1 MYAHKTSLEINETHK
16 ALEVFVYK
24 DFLIVGSL
32 FVFVFQSYNLNSDFM
47 ENGYIDLGFS
57 SWTKNV
63 LAFCFHLCKLVI
75 YSSWVSVI
83 RLGAEQR
90 DVIGSGMAS
99 KRLENVKNDHI
110 MTTILLKT

>member
-1 MYAHKTSLEINETHK
+1 MEISETHN

-24 DFLIVGSL
+24 DLLIVGSFFL
-32 FVFVFQSYNLNSDFM
+32 FVFQSRSLNSDFM

-75 YSSWVSVI
+75 YSSWVSVM
-83 RLGAEQR
+83 RLWAERR
-90 DVIGSGMAS
+90 DVIGSVMAS
-99 KRLENVKNDHI
+99 KQPENVKNGRIYGNNLAENLDN
-110 MTTILLKT
+110 LCL

>member
-1 MYAHKTSLEINETHK
+1 LYAHKASLEISETHK
-16 ALEVFVYK
+16 ALKVFVYK

-32 FVFVFQSYNLNSDFM
+32 FLFVFQSRSLNSDFM

-63 LAFCFHLCKLVI
+63 LAFCFHLWKLVT
-75 YSSWVSVI
+75 YSSWVSVM

-90 DVIGSGMAS
+90 DVIRSVTAS
-99 KRLENVKNDHI
+99 KQPENVKNDRI
-110 MTTILLKT
+110 MATTLLKT